1 VSARELVV
9 LGTASQVP
17 TRTRNHNGYLLRWDR
32 HGILFDPGEGTQR
45 QLILAGVP
53 ASAITAI
60 CLTHAH
66 GDHCL
71 GLPGVLQRLSM
82 DGVDRPIPLVYPA
95 AAGEFVARLRR
106 ASSYVDRLEV
116 LPYPVAADGA
126 VLTWAGLTLE
136 AAALEHRV
144 PTYGYRLVEA
154 DGRSMVPELL
164 AARGVAGAE
173 VGRLQREGW
182 LRTERGLV
190 RLDEVSRPRPGQ
202 RFGFVMDTVVC
213 DGARWLAQRADLL
226 VCEATYADADA
237 DRAAAYRHL
246 TARQAGQIA
255 AGGHARRLVLTH
267 FSQRYPDLEPLLAEA
282 RREHDDVVLARD
294 LDRVP
299 VPPRHREA
307 GPMSSSATHGL
318 PHDGPDGSPRSEGD
332 LL

>member
-1 VSARELVV
+1 M

-17 TRTRNHNGYLLRWDR
+17 TRTRNHNGYLLRWDAE
-32 HGILFDPGEGTQR
+32 GILFDPGEGTQR
-45 QLILAGVP
+45 QMILAGVP

-116 LPYPVAADGA
+116 VPYPVAADGA
-126 VLTWAGLTLE
+126 VLTWEGLTLE

-182 LRTERGLV
+182 LRTERGVV
-190 RLDEVSRPRPGQ
+190 RLEEVSQARPGQ
-202 RFGFVMDTVVC
+202 RFGFVMDTAMC
-213 DGARWLAQRADLL
+213 DAARWLAQRADLL
-226 VCEATYADADA
+226 VCEATYAAADGEL
-237 DRAAAYRHL
+237 AAAYGHL
-246 TARQAGQIA
+246 TARDAGRIA

-267 FSQRYPDLEPLLAEA
+267 FSQRYADLAPLLQEA
-282 RREHDDVVLARD
+282 GAEHDDVVLASD
-294 LDRVP
+294 LDRIP
-299 VPPRHREA
+299 VPARKRPVRR
-307 GPMSSSATHGL
+307 
-318 PHDGPDGSPRSEGD
+318 R
-332 LL
+332 

>member
-95 AAGEFVARLRR
+95 AAGEYVARLRR

-116 LPYPVAADGA
+116 VPYPVAADAA
-126 VLTWAGLTLE
+126 VLTWEGLTLE

-144 PTYGYRLVEA
+144 PTYGWV
-154 DGRSMVPELL
+154 
-164 AARGVAGAE
+164 
-173 VGRLQREGW
+173 
-182 LRTERGLV
+182 RTERGMV
-190 RLDEVSRPRPGQ
+190 RLEEVSRARPGQ

-226 VCEATYADADA
+226 VCEATYATADA

-255 AGGHARRLVLTH
+255 AGGRARRLVLTH
-267 FSQRYPDLEPLLAEA
+267 FSQRYTDPVLFGRQAREAGFEGDLTVAE
-282 RREHDDVVLARD
+282 D
-294 LDRVP
+294 LMRVP
-299 VPPRHREA
+299 VPKRR
-307 GPMSSSATHGL
+307 
-318 PHDGPDGSPRSEGD
+318 
-332 LL
+332 